1 MRTRCNTLQHTATR
15 CSTMQHTATHCNTLQ
30 HTTTHCAINVA
41 KKTSNV
47 LRTGTATHCNTM
59 PNTVWWASPK
69 ASRTL
74 RTALIYAYKSTTYAQ
89 RASFLLP
96 ERASFFLQK
105 RNSFLLQKRASLL
118 LHSAR
123 KEPNVL
129 QAIEY
134 TGVCIDMYVYTYIH
148 STRIRTYIYL
158 CV

>member
-1 MRTRCNTLQHTATR
+1 VCCSVLQCVAVC
-15 CSTMQHTATHCNTLQ
+15 CSVLQ
-30 HTTTHCAINVA
+30 CVA
-41 KKTSNV
+41 VCCSV
-47 LRTGTATHCNTM
+47 LQ
-59 PNTVWWASPK
+59 
-69 ASRTL
+69 SRTL
-74 RTALIYAYKSTTYAQ
+74 RTALIYAWKSTTYAQ

-96 ERASFFLQK
+96 KRASFFLQK

-158 CV
+158 RV